1 MKEPPVTGQPGVGN
15 AEQVTEVLSEENHHD
30 SNDGGD
36 TIIRMNPAAHHRR
49 VRELSQDFDRGS
61 IVDKEKVKAIK
72 AAVAAGTYQVDAE
85 SIATKLLAIEGEL
98 ERLHK

>member
-1 MKEPPVTGQPGVGN
+1 MKEQPVTGQPGVGDVD
-15 AEQVTEVLSEENHHD
+15 QVAEVLSEEQTLD
-30 SNDGGD
+30 SNGSGN
-36 TIIRMNPAAHHRR
+36 TIIKMNPATHNRR
-49 VRELSQDFDRGS
+49 VRELSQECDRGS

-72 AAVAAGTYQVDAE
+72 AAVAAGTYLVDAE

>member
-1 MKEPPVTGQPGVGN
+1 MKEQPVTGQPGLGN
-15 AEQVTEVLSEENHHD
+15 IEEVAESPAEDSQYDIAASGNTITRINPGTHD
-30 SNDGGD
+30 
-36 TIIRMNPAAHHRR
+36 RR

-72 AAVAAGTYQVDAE
+72 AAVAAGTYNVDAD